1 MINERYFKIKP
12 GIILFKILPNINET
26 IKTKAQI
33 KLIIK
38 LDIKGILILLVS
50 YDKAAIKVSK
60 DNANIKDKNVPTY
73 IPSFLNILFFLL
85 ILVYKFKKMAQ
96 YKNVGVIIP
105 TFQAKS
111 YYRLLLFSL
120 NLLLL
125 STDVKKDY
133 ILHYKCDTIN
143 MGEDTYGKSE
153 NWFIK

>member
-85 ILVYKFKKMAQ
+85 ILVYNLEKMTQ
-96 YKNVGVIIP
+96 DK
-105 TFQAKS
+105 
-111 YYRLLLFSL
+111 